1 MDEQKIEAE
10 IKAKGLTAPRVTPD
24 AVDAAIAGEEYAVF
38 SGRLTVCVLTL
49 ANGFLV
55 TGESSCVDA
64 ANFDAD
70 LGKKLARQKA
80 RDKIWELEGYRL
92 RQQIA
97 A

>member
-1 MDEQKIEAE
+1 VDDQQIERE
-10 IKAKGLTAPRVTPD
+10 IQAKGLTAPRVTPD

>member
-1 MDEQKIEAE
+1 MDDQQIERE
-10 IKAKGLTAPRVTPD
+10 IQAKGLTAPRVTPA
-24 AVDAAIAGEEYAVF
+24 AVDAAIASEEYHVF
-38 SGRLTVCVLTL
+38 AGRLTVCVLTL

-70 LGKKLARQKA
+70 LGRKIARQKA

>member
-1 MDEQKIEAE
+1 MDDQQIERE
-10 IKAKGLTAPRVTPD
+10 IQAKGLTAPRVTPD

-49 ANGFLV
+49 VNGFLV